1 MLFHHGGEPGGLQGR
16 SVRTHRGFL
25 VYMGQI
31 ASQVKTKD
39 LLAEKVRVKQK
50 TLQFA
55 PQRRRISVC
64 WLDTEMAANYDS

>member
-1 MLFHHGGEPGGLQGR
+1 
-16 SVRTHRGFL
+16 
-25 VYMGQI
+25 MGQI